1 MRLRLLILFLAVAL
15 TTTAQDKLVISHGP
29 YLQHLGET
37 GVTIIWTTNK
47 KAVSW
52 VELAPDD
59 NTHFYLQE
67 RPKYYSAEY
76 GFKAVE
82 TVHTIRLSN
91 LPPGTTYRYRI
102 YSQEVLSHEGTKV
115 QYGTVAATNVY
126 SAKALKFSTTDQSKE
141 NKISFL
147 MINDIHGRNDLLE
160 NLLNKGDYQ
169 SADFIFFNGDMVSDL
184 QNEEQ
189 LFGGFMDTAIRL
201 FAKEKPMYYARG
213 NHETRGNFANA
224 FPKYFTSPTGKLYY
238 LLRRGPVCFVVLDC
252 GEEKPMYYA
261 RGNHETRGNF
271 ANTFPKY
278 FTSPTGKLYY
288 LLRRGPVCFVVLDC
302 GEDKP
307 DSDIEYSDI
316 VAFDQYRDAEADWLR
331 GALKSPEFKDA
342 SFKVVIL
349 HMPPFGGW
357 HGEEEMAQKFVPLLN
372 EAKVDVVL
380 CGHLH
385 KYIHQPAGN
394 GVNFPIIVNANTMVV
409 KAEADAGLLK
419 MQIINEK
426 GELVELI
433 QLKK

>member
-76 GFKAVE
+76 GFKDVE
-82 TVHTIRLSN
+82 TVHTIRLSK
-91 LPPGTTYRYRI
+91 LTPGTTYRYRI

-115 QYGTVAATNVY
+115 QYGTVAASDVY
-126 SAKALKFSTTDQSKE
+126 RAKPLKFTTTDQSKE

-238 LLRRGPVCFVVLDC
+238 LLR
-252 GEEKPMYYA
+252 
-261 RGNHETRGNF
+261 
-271 ANTFPKY
+271 
-278 FTSPTGKLYY
+278 S
-288 LLRRGPVCFVVLDC
+288 GPVCFVVLDC

-307 DSDIEYSDI
+307 DSDMEYSGI

-331 GALKSPEFKDA
+331 GALKSPEFTDA

-372 EAKVDVVL
+372 DAKVDVML

-385 KYIHQPAGN
+385 KFIHQPAGN
-394 GVNFPIIVNANTMVV
+394 GVNFPIIVNSNTHVL
-409 KAEADAGLLK
+409 KAEADAGLLN
-419 MQIINEK
+419 MQILNEK